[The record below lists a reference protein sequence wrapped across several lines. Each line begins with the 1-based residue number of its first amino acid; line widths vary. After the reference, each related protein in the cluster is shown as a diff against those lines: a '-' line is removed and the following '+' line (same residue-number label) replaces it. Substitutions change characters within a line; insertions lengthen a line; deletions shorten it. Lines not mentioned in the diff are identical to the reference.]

1 LWHRLQQEGRLLPER
16 IQASPE
22 FDQFGRKPLFIP
34 SRPEEQI
41 IAEYLKV
48 WATVYE
54 PRRFLE
60 RTYRFFLG
68 MRPTRAATAR
78 RQGQTLP
85 KATPPAQVSLRQ
97 KILDAYMFLTLS
109 WQLGI
114 VASTRWQYWR
124 QLLGI
129 LRKNPTRIIGYLV
142 TCIRGEDMFFLRD
155 LIRQRLTGSQGQ

>member
-1 LWHRLQQEGRLLPER
+1 MRP
-16 IQASPE
+16 
-22 FDQFGRKPLFIP
+22 FFIP

-48 WATVYE
+48 WDTVYE
-54 PRRFLE
+54 PRRFLA

-78 RQGQTLP
+78 RQGKTLP
-85 KATPPAQVSLRQ
+85 LAAPRAQASRRQ
-97 KILDAYMFLTLS
+97 KIMDIYMFLALS

-129 LRKNPTRIIGYLV
+129 LRKNPSRIISYLV
-142 TCIRGEDMFFLRD
+142 TCISGEDMFRLRD
-155 LIRQRLTGSQGQ
+155 LIHQRLSEPRRP